1 MEPPSIGIDASDER
15 LPESYD
21 DLSQR
26 LEGLGTV
33 YVPHVVIRPEARMAE
48 LIRPPRLVVGL
59 SSAAA
64 VEPLDGW
71 AADYVGADPT
81 VELRFQREGRTVALR
96 GGDGETR
103 GRLSALVSEEQRGEA
118 TP

>member
-1 MEPPSIGIDASDER
+1 MIGIDASDER

-33 YVPHVVIRPEARMAE
+33 YVPHVVIRPEARMAV
-48 LIRPPRLVVGL
+48 IRPPRLVVGL

-71 AADYVGADPT
+71 AADYVRADPS

-96 GGDGETR
+96 GGDGETW